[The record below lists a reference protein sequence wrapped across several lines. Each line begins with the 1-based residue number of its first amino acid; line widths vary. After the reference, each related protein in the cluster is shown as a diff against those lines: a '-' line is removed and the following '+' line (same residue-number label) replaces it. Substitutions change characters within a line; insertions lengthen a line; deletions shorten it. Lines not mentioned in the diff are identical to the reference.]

1 MKNLAKGELIG
12 LNIEI
17 SKSKN
22 KANIGIKGS
31 IIDETKNMLIIKN
44 KIGLKK
50 NDQGTKHFHNKTKR
64 KDS

>member
-31 IIDETKNMLIIKN
+31 IIDETKNMLIIK
-44 KIGLKK
+44 K
-50 NDQGTKHFHNKTKR
+50 
-64 KDS
+64 